1 MRNTENTQAK
11 KDLIKRLN
19 LRAEFTGVAE
29 AFGRKSNSFDIL
41 FDRYTKPFKFY
52 GSVAD
57 KENGVTT
64 LDDDALLF
72 AYYCIISDAMAYL
85 QAEDKS
91 DFLIEFGYVV
101 EENRIA
107 TEYNIDYASEVLS
120 CEEFEQYKVG
130 IKAWNGC
137 KDTRNRLN
145 KYSDDELYA
154 IMDEL
159 KELEVN

>member
-19 LRAEFTGVAE
+19 LSAEFAGVAE

-72 AYYCIISDAMAYL
+72 AYYCIISDAMVYL

-91 DFLIEFGYVV
+91 DFLIEFGYV
-101 EENRIA
+101 ESENKIA
-107 TEYNIDYASEVLS
+107 TEYDINYANEVLS
-120 CEEFEQYKVG
+120 PSEFKQYKAG
-130 IKAWNGC
+130 IEAWNGC
-137 KDTRNRLN
+137 KDTRNRLS
-145 KYSDDELYA
+145 KYSDDELCA

-159 KELEVN
+159 QELEVN